1 MRALWRR
8 FKNGYLNLRLQTKF
22 TIALISI
29 VVLPAFLTVF
39 LFYGKLYNM
48 VVSNTIRQEQDASA
62 KTAPLIERTMDTIL
76 ATTRNITGQTF
87 FQELFYMPVSDSAKE
102 LASSNH
108 AIDFKNAIR
117 RLTTDSIVTDVR
129 IYVDFPEELETLD
142 DDPNTENI
150 LAPIS
155 QAKGTYWY
163 GIFQGNRENQEMFCP
178 SFYLG
183 SQEKKNYGDMA
194 YICPL
199 SLYYHSN
206 AYKAYLAVYFSDS
219 KLKSI
224 LSDNL
229 SLEGSVS
236 YIVNERDA
244 IVATSD
250 QSLSG
255 IYRLDYDTI
264 KESFMS
270 SNNFIERNILDT
282 KVYAGFYSISNTD
295 WFMVTILP
303 APPLIHESN
312 HLMLQIALLYAGFL
326 VLALIFANVLAHSI
340 TGRLSSVIRQMQT
353 VRHGPP
359 TPMESPQAHDEIG
372 DLIDTYNYMTR
383 KMYELMEKQAKAAED
398 LRIAEFNSLQAQIN
412 PHFLYN
418 TMDMINWMAL
428 QGQTEEISHAVQSLS
443 RFYKLTLSR
452 KKGISTIARELE
464 HVTIYVQLQNMRYH
478 DSIELITD
486 IPDELSEYQIP
497 KLTLQPVV
505 ENSILHG
512 ILEKES
518 KSGTIVITGWME
530 NEDIVLLISDDGVG
544 IPPEILSTIL
554 SGKGNSQSGGT
565 NIAVYNTHRR
575 LQILY
580 GKDYGLIYSSN
591 PGEGTEVEIRF
602 PAHRE
607 E

>member
-219 KLKSI
+219 KLNSI

-505 ENSILHG
+505 ENSILHV

-530 NEDIVLLISDDGVG
+530 NEYIVLLISDDGVG